1 MDYWSYKWSDLLL
14 VNSER
19 LRPPAM
25 WSYYHWIRNNVA
37 ANTPWD
43 RMVGQLVTARGST
56 LENGAANFY
65 ALHED
70 SPSLAETISQ
80 AFLGMSINCARC
92 HNHPMEK
99 WTNDEYFGF
108 ANLFARVRA
117 KTGGGDGEKIIFV
130 ASQGN
135 IRPVDFPA
143 AICALYDLQ
152 EPFQPAKQLWRRSDL
167 FAEELAEAPAA
178 EA

>member
-1 MDYWSYKWSDLLL
+1 
-14 VNSER
+14 
-19 LRPPAM
+19 M
-25 WSYYHWIRNNVA
+25 WTYYHWIRNNVT

-43 RMVGQLVTARGST
+43 RFVRQLVTAKGST

-70 SPSLAETISQ
+70 PPNLAETVSQ

-108 ANLFARVRA
+108 VNRIWANFYGVGLVEKVDDLRVTNPASNEQLLRA
-117 KTGGGDGEKIIFV
+117 AADYLAAQQFNLKALIRAILQSETYQRS
-130 ASQGN
+130 SQVLPEN
-135 IRPVDFPA
+135 AD
-143 AICALYDLQ
+143 D
-152 EPFQPAKQLWRRSDL
+152 RRFYSHYY
-167 FAEELAEAPAA
+167 PR
-178 EA
+178 